1 MAAGQSLAIDVV
13 FFIESVRPGSV
24 TNRVVVADPS
34 AYHPEGEARAKSVLP
49 SDPKGPTAVSL
60 ARFDVSVVENALVIT
75 WQTVH
80 ELDTWSFQPFP
91 QHGQRSRDGGTHHT
105 QPIMSQGSGSIY
117 SYTDTQIVPK
127 QVYFYWLQE
136 LGMSGVQKE
145 IDLVQGG
152 IDLAPAPK
160 LYLPYVEGCA
170 AQ

>member
-1 MAAGQSLAIDVV
+1 MADRAGI
-13 FFIESVRPGSV
+13 
-24 TNRVVVADPS
+24 
-34 AYHPEGEARAKSVLP
+34 
-49 SDPKGPTAVSL
+49 
-60 ARFDVSVVENALVIT
+60 
-75 WQTVH
+75 
-80 ELDTWSFQPFP
+80 DTWSFQLF
-91 QHGQRSRDGGTHHT
+91 RNTVYDCETAELITT
-105 QPIMSQGSGSIY
+105 QPIMAQGSGSIY
-117 SYTDTQIVPK
+117 SYTDAQIVPK